1 MRVRGTPFRLRI
13 IRDSMWGGIALG
25 ADIALFFSAVKLT
38 SIVNATIIGSMQP
51 IVVGVIAAR
60 FFGERI
66 GLRNVAWSVVALT
79 GTVVVVAAGAD
90 DGTSD
95 LRGDLL
101 ALAAMLSWSAY
112 FIASKNSKKTMTS
125 TEFTAGTALW
135 TMAICAPLGFVFGQD
150 MSWPSATNW
159 GWLVVMAASS
169 GLIGHAMMNWSLVRI
184 PLWVGSTFTLLI
196 PVFSALL
203 AWVVLD
209 EAVTLVQGVAMAVVI
224 GSLAVVV
231 RNQSHP
237 GPRRPHAH
245 QLDVDRHD
253 CTRSCVET
261 GTSAAADD
269 VRPGLRRTP
278 LRCRRVRTERRGT
291 GWLRGVVARRRV
303 ADDDVGRAAADHLA
317 VRLDHLLRLRLLI
330 DSVPIMI
337 TNGAIAAINVWFLR
351 KEFAS
356 GQPNGRDLG
365 VSHIRPDSPFLA
377 DFVAFH
383 LIDIHR
389 FQPDFRCPPATTS

>member
-1 MRVRGTPFRLRI
+1 MTATSTGATSAPSSPDAEARDLSRGLIGAGIAVCAWSTGTILAKYIDMGSLAIGFYRFAFFGLAIMVWMWRRGTPFRLRV

-51 IVVGVIAAR
+51 IVVGVIAAK

-66 GLRNVAWSVVALT
+66 GLRNVAWSLVALA

-95 LRGDLL
+95 VRGDLL

-112 FIASKNSKKTMTS
+112 FITSKNSKKTMTS

-135 TMAICAPLGFVFGQD
+135 TMVICAPLGFVFGQD

-159 GWLVVMAASS
+159 SWLVLMAATS

-203 AWVVLD
+203 AWLVLG
-209 EAVTLVQGVAMAVVI
+209 EAVTAIQAVAMAVVI
-224 GSLAVVV
+224 GALAVVV
-231 RNQSHP
+231 RNQSQP
-237 GPRRPHAH
+237 APAH
-245 QLDVDRHD
+245 
-253 CTRSCVET
+253 VE
-261 GTSAAADD
+261 SA
-269 VRPGLRRTP
+269 PTP
-278 LRCRRVRTERRGT
+278 L
-291 GWLRGVVARRRV
+291 A
-303 ADDDVGRAAADHLA
+303 
-317 VRLDHLLRLRLLI
+317 
-330 DSVPIMI
+330 
-337 TNGAIAAINVWFLR
+337 
-351 KEFAS
+351 
-356 GQPNGRDLG
+356 
-365 VSHIRPDSPFLA
+365 
-377 DFVAFH
+377 
-383 LIDIHR
+383 
-389 FQPDFRCPPATTS
+389 

>member
-1 MRVRGTPFRLRI
+1 MTTTPAATPPPADADARDLSRGLVGAAIAVCAWSTGTILAKYIDMGSLAIGAYRFAFFGLVIVVWMRVRGTPFRLRI

-66 GLRNVAWSVVALT
+66 GIRNVAWSLVALT

-112 FIASKNSKKTMTS
+112 FIASKHSKRTMTS

-159 GWLVVMAASS
+159 GWLIVMAATS
-169 GLIGHAMMNWSLVRI
+169 GLIGHAVMNWSLVRI

-203 AWVVLD
+203 AWVVLG
-209 EAVTLVQGVAMAVVI
+209 ESVTAVQGVAMAVVI
-224 GSLAVVV
+224 GALAVVV
-231 RNQSHP
+231 RNQSQP
-237 GPRRPHAH
+237 AP
-245 QLDVDRHD
+245 
-253 CTRSCVET
+253 S
-261 GTSAAADD
+261 
-269 VRPGLRRTP
+269 VR
-278 LRCRRVRTERRGT
+278 
-291 GWLRGVVARRRV
+291 
-303 ADDDVGRAAADHLA
+303 
-317 VRLDHLLRLRLLI
+317 
-330 DSVPIMI
+330 
-337 TNGAIAAINVWFLR
+337 
-351 KEFAS
+351 
-356 GQPNGRDLG
+356 
-365 VSHIRPDSPFLA
+365 
-377 DFVAFH
+377 
-383 LIDIHR
+383 
-389 FQPDFRCPPATTS
+389 PPATSTPSPTPSA

>member
-1 MRVRGTPFRLRI
+1 VIGRYVARVATTPAATSSPAAADAKDLSRGLIGAGIAVCAWSTGTILAKYIDMGSLAIGFYRFAFFGLAIVVWMRLRGTPFRLRI
-13 IRDSMWGGIALG
+13 IRDSMWGGLSLG

-66 GLRNVAWSVVALT
+66 GLRNVAWSLVALT

-90 DGTSD
+90 GDASD
-95 LRGDLL
+95 IRGDLL
-101 ALAAMLSWSAY
+101 ALGAMLTWSGY

-159 GWLVVMAASS
+159 GWLILMAVGS

-203 AWVVLD
+203 AWVVLG
-209 EAVTLVQGVAMAVVI
+209 EAVTVVQGVAMAVVI
-224 GSLAVVV
+224 GALAVVV
-231 RNQSHP
+231 RNQSQP
-237 GPRRPHAH
+237 APAY
-245 QLDVDRHD
+245 
-253 CTRSCVET
+253 VEPAPA
-261 GTSAAADD
+261 GAD
-269 VRPGLRRTP
+269 
-278 LRCRRVRTERRGT
+278 
-291 GWLRGVVARRRV
+291 
-303 ADDDVGRAAADHLA
+303 
-317 VRLDHLLRLRLLI
+317 
-330 DSVPIMI
+330 
-337 TNGAIAAINVWFLR
+337 
-351 KEFAS
+351 
-356 GQPNGRDLG
+356 
-365 VSHIRPDSPFLA
+365 
-377 DFVAFH
+377 
-383 LIDIHR
+383 
-389 FQPDFRCPPATTS
+389 

>member
-1 MRVRGTPFRLRI
+1 MTTTPAATSSTAAADAKDLSRGLIGAGIAVCAWSTGTILAKYIDMGSLAIGFYRFAFFGLMIIAWMRMRGTPFRLRI

-51 IVVGVIAAR
+51 IVVGVIAAK

-66 GLRNVAWSVVALT
+66 GLRNVAWSVVALG
-79 GTVVVVAAGAD
+79 GTVVVVASSS
-90 DGTSD
+90 DGGTGD

-101 ALAAMLSWSAY
+101 AVGAMLTWSAY

-159 GWLVVMAASS
+159 GWLVVMAVSS

-203 AWVVLD
+203 AWMVLG
-209 EAVTLVQGVAMAVVI
+209 EAVTAVQGIAMAVVI
-224 GSLAVVV
+224 GALAVVV
-231 RNQSHP
+231 RNQSQPAPVHLESAP
-237 GPRRPHAH
+237 A
-245 QLDVDRHD
+245 
-253 CTRSCVET
+253 
-261 GTSAAADD
+261 GTD
-269 VRPGLRRTP
+269 
-278 LRCRRVRTERRGT
+278 
-291 GWLRGVVARRRV
+291 
-303 ADDDVGRAAADHLA
+303 
-317 VRLDHLLRLRLLI
+317 
-330 DSVPIMI
+330 
-337 TNGAIAAINVWFLR
+337 
-351 KEFAS
+351 
-356 GQPNGRDLG
+356 
-365 VSHIRPDSPFLA
+365 
-377 DFVAFH
+377 
-383 LIDIHR
+383 
-389 FQPDFRCPPATTS
+389 

>member
-1 MRVRGTPFRLRI
+1 MGSLAIGFYRFAFFSLMLIAWMRIRGTTLRARV

-66 GLRNVAWSVVALT
+66 GLRNVVWSGVALA

-90 DGTSD
+90 DGTTD

-112 FIASKNSKKTMTS
+112 FIASKNSKRTMTS

-135 TMAICAPLGFVFGQD
+135 TMAICAPLGFAFGQD

-159 GWLVVMAASS
+159 GWLILMAVSS

-203 AWVVLD
+203 AWIVLG
-209 EAVTLVQGVAMAVVI
+209 ETVTAAQAAAMAVVI
-224 GSLAVVV
+224 GALAVVV
-231 RNQSHP
+231 RNQSAP
-237 GPRRPHAH
+237 AS
-245 QLDVDRHD
+245 VK
-253 CTRSCVET
+253 
-261 GTSAAADD
+261 TS
-269 VRPGLRRTP
+269 VTS
-278 LRCRRVRTERRGT
+278 
-291 GWLRGVVARRRV
+291 GV
-303 ADDDVGRAAADHLA
+303 
-317 VRLDHLLRLRLLI
+317 
-330 DSVPIMI
+330 
-337 TNGAIAAINVWFLR
+337 
-351 KEFAS
+351 
-356 GQPNGRDLG
+356 
-365 VSHIRPDSPFLA
+365 
-377 DFVAFH
+377 
-383 LIDIHR
+383 
-389 FQPDFRCPPATTS
+389 